1 MKIYTEGILEID
13 NPGKRRETT
22 DVSIANKI
30 QEMEDR
36 ISGAKDTIEE
46 IDKSKKKKKLN
57 LENS

>member
-30 QEMEDR
+30 EEMEDR
-36 ISGAKDTIEE
+36 ISGVKDTVEE
-46 IDKSKKKKKLN
+46 IDKSKKKKLN